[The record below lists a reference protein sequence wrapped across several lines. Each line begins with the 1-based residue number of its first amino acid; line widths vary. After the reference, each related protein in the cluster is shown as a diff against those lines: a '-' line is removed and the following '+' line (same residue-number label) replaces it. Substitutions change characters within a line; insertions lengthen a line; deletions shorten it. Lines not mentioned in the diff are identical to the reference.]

1 MYLQLVK
8 NSNLTLFKEAW
19 YLLFLLRVELYGRLA
34 WLNVKYRFIW
44 WSLSKKI
51 WKQLTNNFFF
61 HLTWWDKSS
70 LWWWFNDA
78 ISSESHLTDG
88 SLQSLA
94 DKLDHQS
101 LRQIFPKDPLT
112 NQPPVNCLLSC
123 PWRTVIFCC
132 CCCSAPLL
140 WIELHIVTSRCN
152 L

>member
-61 HLTWWDKSS
+61 TWPDETNQACDGDLMMQSAVSHTWLMGPSRVWQANLTTKVSDKFFPKT
-70 LWWWFNDA
+70 LW
-78 ISSESHLTDG
+78 LT
-88 SLQSLA
+88 SLQSIVFCLV
-94 DKLDHQS
+94 LDAPWSFVVAVVQ
-101 LRQIFPKDPLT
+101 LLCFEL
-112 NQPPVNCLLSC
+112 NC
-123 PWRTVIFCC
+123 T
-132 CCCSAPLL
+132 
-140 WIELHIVTSRCN
+140 
-152 L
+152 